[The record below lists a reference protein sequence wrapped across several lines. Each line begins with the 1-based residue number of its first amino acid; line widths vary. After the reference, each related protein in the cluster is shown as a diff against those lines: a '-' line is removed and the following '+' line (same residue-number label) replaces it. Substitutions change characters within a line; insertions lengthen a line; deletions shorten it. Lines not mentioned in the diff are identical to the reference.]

1 MRFPNLRYGD
11 PTEFAYYAMGRTHA
25 ELARMLRRDER
36 TIRDWLS
43 GRAKVPWWVPE
54 IMQRLGDLT
63 TCDDRLIYR
72 CYNVFNKVAL
82 LALERAALP
91 STIKM
96 FGSHF
101 HSPRTAATIVFRKE
115 HRTQEQEIAPNTNQG
130 NTSSHQR
137 PPRTSSAEAVACP
150 RLADSRCST
159 AHVPSPPC
167 ALAAKRPGPPVVTGY
182 VAVPRSRSALVM
194 TETELRLIASAAII
208 GDSSRP
214 VNGYSR
220 PAARGMP
227 RAL

>member
-130 NTSSHQR
+130 NTPSISTRHERVRLEPSPALASLTRDAAR
-137 PPRTSSAEAVACP
+137 PMFPVLHVDWRQSVLGRPWSRAM
-150 RLADSRCST
+150 SRCRAAG
-159 AHVPSPPC
+159 AHW
-167 ALAAKRPGPPVVTGY
+167 
-182 VAVPRSRSALVM
+182 
-194 TETELRLIASAAII
+194 
-208 GDSSRP
+208 
-214 VNGYSR
+214 
-220 PAARGMP
+220 
-227 RAL
+227 